1 MGLYMFFFQ
10 SLGSLGVIISGFV
23 ITGAG
28 WRWHFWLTAICAGIN
43 FVGIALFFP
52 ETQFYRKPATGLSP
66 SNPAPSSTSTDKDAG
81 PEVEELPA
89 SMFPPRKTFIQ
100 ELNPWSGINPGIEK
114 STNFLFLFIR
124 PWPMVVY
131 PAVIYSFFVF
141 SFNLACLLGVL
152 NTAAS
157 VFQSPPYNMSAGVQS
172 LIFVPEFF
180 GVALGAYC
188 GGGLTDRLV
197 QWRTRKNNGVFEPE
211 QRLLA
216 LILPLFLVPVGV
228 LMYGIGVAHQTSA
241 VVPFLGNG
249 LIGFGIGAIPSI
261 TMSYVIDSY
270 YLVSPDLM
278 LLVVA
283 LKNIFG
289 FGFSYAV
296 IPWITATGY
305 VDTFVAMAFI
315 LFGLILFGLPLWYWG
330 KKIRDVTARWKIVL
344 W

>member
-1 MGLYMFFFQ
+1 
-10 SLGSLGVIISGFV
+10 
-23 ITGAG
+23 
-28 WRWHFWLTAICAGIN
+28 
-43 FVGIALFFP
+43 
-52 ETQFYRKPATGLSP
+52 
-66 SNPAPSSTSTDKDAG
+66 
-81 PEVEELPA
+81 
-89 SMFPPRKTFIQ
+89 
-100 ELNPWSGINPGIEK
+100 
-114 STNFLFLFIR
+114 
-124 PWPMVVY
+124 MVVY

-228 LMYGIGVAHQTSA
+228 LMYLFPDTDFPAADDLRRYGIGVAHLTSA

-261 TMSYVIDSY
+261 TMSYGNPTQLFTCIDTAVIDSY
-270 YLVSPDLM
+270 YLVSPELM

-330 KKIRDVTARWKIVL
+330 KKIRDLTARWKIVL